1 MYYKMI
7 FQSYTT
13 FYAVIHH
20 QKKYLEQ
27 KNKELLVKIEYIFDK
42 LPERKFKTNVWIVDI
57 TCHHLAHAL
66 AKCFPD
72 FKAVDGRF
80 NKKRVEPHS
89 RLEEIIR
96 EDQQDTPRNAQEY
109 TIIDPYSI
117 AGIKSQMYYGYV
129 GWPQKHLYI
138 PTTPE
143 EKDNCLFD
151 WLSVCS
157 LRNR

>member
-1 MYYKMI
+1 
-7 FQSYTT
+7 
-13 FYAVIHH
+13 
-20 QKKYLEQ
+20 
-27 KNKELLVKIEYIFDK
+27 
-42 LPERKFKTNVWIVDI
+42 
-57 TCHHLAHAL
+57 L

-96 EDQQDTPRNAQEY
+96 EDQQDTPRNAQGY

-129 GWPQKHLYI
+129 G
-138 PTTPE
+138 
-143 EKDNCLFD
+143 
-151 WLSVCS
+151 
-157 LRNR
+157 